1 MELLTNKGKYLGLLT
16 AISIS
21 GWLTL
26 AYANGQD
33 ESQNSAD
40 TAYLAVANE
49 ACPYPPETPANT
61 GANNGANADQPN
73 AVEPPA
79 MIMRPLRNPVRP
91 AIYVE
96 LLMDM
101 GESANAKISI

>member
-1 MELLTNKGKYLGLLT
+1 MELLKSKGKYLGLLT

-49 ACPYPPETPANT
+49 ACPYPPDTP
-61 GANNGANADQPN
+61 ANNGANADQPN